1 MTLLASGERRLGGGR
16 LSQPIRGDLAVSRRF
31 WTRRLET
38 FLLVEGR
45 ELVMERTK
53 PAHVWPWVGLAA
65 LAGMTLAL
73 PLAWLRRRRHPPT
86 RGHEWMEAYVRG
98 CLADDRDRR

>member
-1 MTLLASGERRLGGGR
+1 MTLPTSWERRLGGGR
-16 LSQPIRGDLAVSRRF
+16 LSQPIRATGPLLARF
-31 WTRRLET
+31 WTPSLET
-38 FLLVEGR
+38 ILLVEGR

-86 RGHEWMEAYVRG
+86 REHEWMEAYVRG
-98 CLADDRDRR
+98 CLADDRR

>member
-1 MTLLASGERRLGGGR
+1 
-16 LSQPIRGDLAVSRRF
+16 
-31 WTRRLET
+31 
-38 FLLVEGR
+38 
-45 ELVMERTK
+45 MERTK

-86 RGHEWMEAYVRG
+86 REHEWMEAYVRG
-98 CLADDRDRR
+98 CLADFLSPSWIWWAACPSSWGT